1 MLQSTILT
9 NEKMNKIVSK
19 VQYSEKVFRL
29 EVEAPLIAKARKA
42 GHFVIVRV
50 GEQGERMP
58 LTIAGA
64 DTEKGT
70 ITLVVQKVG
79 LSSTRLCDL
88 NVGDEVTDIVG
99 PLGKA
104 THIENFGTVLCA
116 GGGVGTAPMLPIIQA
131 LKAAGN
137 RVISVIAG
145 RSKELIILED
155 EVRAASDEVIIMTD
169 DGSYGKQGVVTVGM
183 EEVIKREKVD
193 KCFAIGPAIMMKF
206 CCLLTKKY
214 EIPTDVS
221 LNTIMVDGTG
231 MCGACRITVGGK
243 TRFVCVDGPEF
254 DGHQVDFDEM
264 LKRAG
269 SFRRAEQE
277 EMSHLDAPIQCKA
290 EATVIADELLSR
302 EAKDMD
308 METPLEVLTD
318 RKAEWREELRKSM
331 KGKERSEIERVKM
344 PELDPVY
351 RATTRT
357 EEVNTGLSREQAITE
372 AKRCLDCANP
382 TCMQGCPV
390 NINIPSFIKNIE
402 RGEFLNAARVL
413 KSTSALPA
421 VCGRVCPQ
429 EKQCESQCMHLKMGH
444 QPVAI
449 GYLERF
455 TADFERESGHISLP
469 EVAPANGKKIAVI
482 GSGPAGLSF
491 AGDMAKY
498 GYDVTVFE
506 ALHEIGGVLKYGIP
520 EFRLPNKIVD
530 VEIDNLRKM
539 GVNFVKDCI
548 VGKTISVKELE
559 AEGFEGIFVGSGAG
573 LPNFMNIPGENFI
586 NIMSSNEYLTR
597 VNLMDASNPDTDTPI
612 NPAKSV
618 MVVGGG
624 NTAMD
629 SCRTAKRLGAE
640 KVYIVYRRSEAEM
653 PARLEE
659 VKHAKE
665 EGIEFLTLHN
675 PIEYLADETGAVRA
689 VVLQKMELGEPDA
702 SGRRS
707 PQPIPGA
714 TVTLD
719 IDQAIVA
726 VGVSPNP
733 IVPTSI
739 EGLELGRKNTIV
751 VGENMQTNLPT
762 IFAGGDIVRGGAT
775 VILAMGDGRR
785 AAQAMH
791 EYLTK

>member
-1 MLQSTILT
+1 
-9 NEKMNKIVSK
+9 MNRIVSK
-19 VQYSEKVFRL
+19 SRFSEKVFKF
-29 EVEAPLIAKARKA
+29 EIEAPLIAKARKA

-50 GEQGERMP
+50 GEKGERMP

-64 DTEKGT
+64 DPVKGT
-70 ITLVVQKVG
+70 ITLVVQEVG
-79 LSSTRLCDL
+79 LSSTRLCHL
-88 NVGDEVTDIVG
+88 NEGDYITDVVG

-104 THIENFGTVLCA
+104 THIEKFGTVVCA
-116 GGGVGTAPMLPIIQA
+116 GGGVGVAPMLPIIEA

-137 RVISVIAG
+137 RVISVLAG

-155 EVRAASDEVIIMTD
+155 EVRKSSDEVIIMTD
-169 DGSYGKQGVVTVGM
+169 DGSYGRKGLVTEGI
-183 EEVIKREKVD
+183 ESVIQREKVD
-193 KCFAIGPAIMMKF
+193 KCFAIGPAVMMKF

-214 EIPTDVS
+214 SIPTDVS

-231 MCGACRITVGGK
+231 MCGACRISVGGK

-264 LKRAG
+264 LKRMGA
-269 SFRRAEQE
+269 FKKEETE
-277 EMSHLDAPIQCKA
+277 EMQRFAQASGGTPENTNCQAEKACAADASQMD
-290 EATVIADELLSR
+290 TTTSLS
-302 EAKDMD
+302 E
-308 METPLEVLTD
+308 LTD
-318 RKAEWREELRKSM
+318 RNAPWRQEIRKAM
-331 KGKERSEIERVKM
+331 KPKERTAIPRVVM

-357 EEVNTGLSREQAITE
+357 EEVNIGLSSEQAMTE
-372 AKRCLDCANP
+372 ARRCLDCANP

-390 NINIPSFIKNIE
+390 SINIPSFIKNIE

-429 EKQCESQCMHLKMGH
+429 EKQCESQCIHLKMNE
-444 QPVAI
+444 PAVAI

-455 TADFERESGHISLP
+455 AADFERESGMMSVP
-469 EVAPANGKKIAVI
+469 ECAPANGIKVAVI

-530 VEIDNLRKM
+530 VEINNLAKM
-539 GVNFVKDCI
+539 GVTFMKDCI
-548 VGKTISVKELE
+548 VGKTISVEDLE
-559 AEGFEGIFVGSGAG
+559 AEGFKGIFVASGAG
-573 LPNFMNIPGENFI
+573 LPNFMNIPGENSI

-597 VNLMDASNPDTDTPI
+597 VNLMDAASDDSDTP
-612 NPAKSV
+612 
-618 MVVGGG
+618 VVFGKNVAVIGGG

-629 SCRTAKRLGAE
+629 SVRTARRLGAE
-640 KVYIVYRRSEAEM
+640 RAMIIYRRSEEEM

-665 EGIEFLTLHN
+665 EGVEFMTLHN
-675 PIEYLADETGAVRA
+675 PIEYIADEKGRVKQ

-707 PQPIPGA
+707 PVAIPGA
-714 TVTLD
+714 TETID
-719 IDQAIVA
+719 IDMAIVS

-733 IVPTSI
+733 IVPSSI
-739 EGLELGRKNTIV
+739 KGLELGRKGTIAV
-751 VGENMQTNLPT
+751 NDNMQSSIPT
-762 IFAGGDIVRGGAT
+762 IYAGGDIVRGGAT

-785 AAQAMH
+785 AAAAMH
-791 EYLTK
+791 AQLTQQK